1 MSADISVLVCSFLE
15 KEQVARIASHP
26 GVEVRYR
33 PDLLPQPR
41 YPCDHHGPA
50 PALTAAERAEWAA
63 LLRQADVCFDFDW
76 EQPAEMPARA
86 PRVQWLQATSSGIGQ
101 FMGRTGLAGW
111 DAVVTTA
118 AGIHAQPLSEWALT
132 GILYFVKDVPDL
144 RARQAAHRW
153 ERLAM
158 GGLAGRRALVVGL
171 GHVGRGV
178 AAALGGLGVE
188 VWGVRREAGAGGA
201 GGAAPVAG
209 VTRTGTTADLQEL
222 LRSCDIMALAC
233 PLTPETFRLI
243 GAAELAAL
251 GPDGILVN
259 ISRGA
264 VVDESA
270 LIDALRQRTIRG
282 AVLDV
287 AEAEPLAADSPLWDL
302 GNVLISPHSA
312 STLAT
317 ENTVLTDLFLRNL
330 ALFQAGKPL
339 INRYDPVR
347 GY

>member
-1 MSADISVLVCSFLE
+1 MSAAIRALVCSFLE
-15 KEQVARIASHP
+15 KEQVARIAAHP
-26 GVEVRYR
+26 GVEVLYR

-50 PALTAAERAEWAA
+50 PALTAAERAEWAS
-63 LLRQADVCFDFDW
+63 LLRQADICFDFDW
-76 EQPAEMPARA
+76 EEPADMPARA
-86 PRVQWLQATSSGIGQ
+86 PGVQWLQATSSGIGQ

-111 DAVVTTA
+111 EAVVTTA
-118 AGIHAQPLSEWALT
+118 AGIHAQPLAEWAIT
-132 GILYFVKDVPDL
+132 GVLYFVKDVPDL
-144 RARQAAHRW
+144 LARQSAHQW
-153 ERLAM
+153 ERLTM

-171 GHVGRGV
+171 GHVGRAV
-178 AAALGGLGVE
+178 AAALNAFGVE
-188 VWGVRREAGAGGA
+188 VWGVRREADTGQIAGIS
-201 GGAAPVAG
+201 
-209 VTRTGTTADLQEL
+209 RTGTTADLQEL
-222 LRSCDIMALAC
+222 LRSCDIMVLTL

-243 GAAELAAL
+243 GASELAAL
-251 GPDGILVN
+251 GSDGILVN
-259 ISRGA
+259 IARGA

-270 LIDALRQRTIRG
+270 LIEALRQQTIRA

-287 AEAEPLAADSPLWDL
+287 AESEPLAAGSPLWDL

-317 ENTVLTDLFLRNL
+317 ENAALVDLFLRNL

-339 INRYDPVR
+339 INRYDSAR

>member
-1 MSADISVLVCSFLE
+1 MNADISVLVCSFLE
-15 KEQVARIASHP
+15 KEQVARIAAHP
-26 GVEVRYR
+26 GVEVSYR

-50 PALTAAERAEWAA
+50 PALTDAERAEWAG

-76 EQPAEMPARA
+76 EEPAEMPARA
-86 PRVQWLQATSSGIGQ
+86 PRVRWLQATSSGIGQ

-144 RARQAAHRW
+144 QARQAAHRW
-153 ERLAM
+153 ERMAM
-158 GGLAGRRALVVGL
+158 GGLAPRRALVVGL
-171 GHVGRGV
+171 GHVGRAV

-188 VWGVRREAGAGGA
+188 VWGVRREASTSPA
-201 GGAAPVAG
+201 VG
-209 VTRTGTTADLQEL
+209 VTRTGTPADLQEM
-222 LRSCDIMALAC
+222 LRSCDIMVLTC

-270 LIDALRQRTIRG
+270 MIDALRERTIRG

-287 AEAEPLAADSPLWDL
+287 AEVEPLAADSPLWDL

-317 ENTVLTDLFLRNL
+317 ENRVLVDLFLRNL

>member
-1 MSADISVLVCSFLE
+1 MSGDIRVLVSSFLE
-15 KEQVARIASHP
+15 KEQVARIAAHP
-26 GVEVRYR
+26 GVELSYR

-41 YPCDHHGPA
+41 YPCDHHGPP
-50 PALTAAERAEWAA
+50 PALTAAERGEWAS

-76 EQPAEMPARA
+76 EEPAEMPARA
-86 PRVQWLQATSSGIGQ
+86 PRVRWLQATSSGIGQ

-111 DAVVTTA
+111 NAVVTTA
-118 AGIHAQPLSEWALT
+118 AGIHARPLTEWALT
-132 GILYFVKDVPDL
+132 GVLYFVKDVPDL
-144 RARQAAHRW
+144 EARQAAHRW
-153 ERLAM
+153 ERMAM

-171 GHVGRGV
+171 GRVGRAV

-188 VWGVRREAGAGGA
+188 VWGMRREGGSDQIV
-201 GGAAPVAG
+201 GIS
-209 VTRTGTTADLQEL
+209 RTGTAADLHEL
-222 LRSCDIMALAC
+222 LHSCDILVLTC

-259 ISRGA
+259 IARGA
-264 VVDESA
+264 IVDEPA
-270 LIDALRQRTIRG
+270 LIDALMQRAIRG

-287 AEAEPLAADSPLWDL
+287 AESEPLAADSPLWDL
-302 GNVLISPHSA
+302 DNVLISPHSA

-317 ENTVLTDLFLRNL
+317 ENVALVDLFLRNL
-330 ALFQAGKPL
+330 ELFQAGKPL
-339 INRYDPVR
+339 INRYDPAR

>member
-1 MSADISVLVCSFLE
+1 MSADINVLVCSFLE
-15 KEQVARIASHP
+15 KEQVARIAAHP
-26 GVEVRYR
+26 GIKLVCR

-50 PALTAAERAEWAA
+50 PALTAAERAEWAT

-76 EQPAEMPARA
+76 EEPAEMPARA
-86 PRVQWLQATSSGIGQ
+86 PRVRWLQATSSGIGQ

-144 RARQAAHRW
+144 QARQADHRW
-153 ERLAM
+153 ERMAM
-158 GGLAGRRALVVGL
+158 GSLAGRRALVVGL
-171 GHVGRGV
+171 GHVGRAV
-178 AAALGGLGVE
+178 AAALGALGVE
-188 VWGVRREAGAGGA
+188 VWGVRREASTR
-201 GGAAPVAG
+201 GAAPAAG
-209 VTRTGTTADLQEL
+209 VTRTGTAADLAEL
-222 LRSCDIMALAC
+222 LQPCDIMVLTC

-264 VVDESA
+264 VVDEPA

-287 AEAEPLAADSPLWDL
+287 AESEPLAADSPLWDL

-312 STLAT
+312 STLGG
-317 ENTVLTDLFLRNL
+317 ENTVLVDLFLRNL
-330 ALFQAGKPL
+330 AIFQEGKPL

>member
-1 MSADISVLVCSFLE
+1 MSPAVRALVCSFLE
-15 KEQVARIASHP
+15 KEQVARIAAHP
-26 GVEVRYR
+26 GVEVVYR

-50 PALTAAERAEWAA
+50 PALTAVERAEWAA
-63 LLRQADVCFDFDW
+63 LLGQADICFDFDW
-76 EQPAEMPARA
+76 EEPAAMPARA
-86 PRVQWLQATSSGIGQ
+86 PGVRWVQASSSGIGQ

-111 DAVVTTA
+111 NAMVTTA
-118 AGIHAQPLSEWALT
+118 AGIHAQPLAEWAVT
-132 GILYFVKDVPDL
+132 GVLHFVKDVPDL
-144 RARQAAHRW
+144 QARQAAHRW
-153 ERLAM
+153 ERIAI

-171 GHVGRGV
+171 GHVGRAV

-188 VWGVRREAGAGGA
+188 VWGAGREANIG
-201 GGAAPVAG
+201 PIAG
-209 VTRTGTTADLQEL
+209 VSRMGSTAELPEL
-222 LRSCDIMALAC
+222 LRSCDILVLTC

-243 GAAELAAL
+243 GAAEIAAL
-251 GPDGILVN
+251 GADGILVN
-259 ISRGA
+259 IARGA
-264 VVDESA
+264 VIDETA
-270 LIDALRQRTIRG
+270 LIDALRQGTIRG

-287 AEAEPLAADSPLWDL
+287 VESEPLAADSPLWDF

-317 ENTVLTDLFLRNL
+317 ENVALVDLFLRNL

-339 INRYDPVR
+339 INRYDPAR

>member
-1 MSADISVLVCSFLE
+1 MSTDIRVLVCSFLE
-15 KEQVARIASHP
+15 KEQVARIAAHP

-50 PALTAAERAEWAA
+50 PALTAAERAEWAS
-63 LLRQADVCFDFDW
+63 LLGQADACFDFDW
-76 EQPAEMPARA
+76 EDPAGMPARA
-86 PRVQWLQATSSGIGQ
+86 PGVKWVQASSSGIGQ

-118 AGIHAQPLSEWALT
+118 AGIHAQPLTEWAVT
-132 GILYFVKDVPDL
+132 GILYFVKGVPDL
-144 RARQAAHRW
+144 QARQSAHRW
-153 ERLAM
+153 ERMAM
-158 GGLAGRRALVVGL
+158 AELAGRRALVVGL
-171 GHVGRGV
+171 GHVGRAV
-178 AAALGGLGVE
+178 AAALAGLGVE
-188 VWGVRREAGAGGA
+188 VWGMRRAAGTGQI
-201 GGAAPVAG
+201 AG
-209 VTRTGTTADLQEL
+209 VSRTGTAADLQEL
-222 LRSCDIMALAC
+222 LRSCDIMVLTC
-233 PLTPETFRLI
+233 PLTPETLRLI
-243 GAAELAAL
+243 GAPELAAL

-259 ISRGA
+259 IARGA
-264 VVDESA
+264 VVDEPA

-287 AEAEPLAADSPLWDL
+287 AASEPLAADSPLWDL

-317 ENTVLTDLFLRNL
+317 ENVALADLFLRNL

>member
-1 MSADISVLVCSFLE
+1 MSTDIKVLICSFLE
-15 KEQVARIASHP
+15 QEQVARIAAHP

-50 PALTAAERAEWAA
+50 RALTAGQRAEWAT
-63 LLRQADVCFDFDW
+63 LLRQADACFDFDW

-86 PRVQWLQATSSGIGQ
+86 PGVKWVQASSSGIGQ

-118 AGIHAQPLSEWALT
+118 AGIHARPLTEWAVT

-144 RARQAAHRW
+144 QVRQSAHRW
-153 ERLAM
+153 ERMAM
-158 GGLAGRRALVVGL
+158 AGLAGRRALVVGL
-171 GHVGRGV
+171 GHVGRAV
-178 AAALGGLGVE
+178 AAALAGFGVE
-188 VWGVRREAGAGGA
+188 VWGVRREASPGQI
-201 GGAAPVAG
+201 AG
-209 VTRTGTTADLQEL
+209 VSRTGTAADLREL
-222 LRSCDIMALAC
+222 LRSCDIVVLTC
-233 PLTPETFRLI
+233 PLTPETFQLV
-243 GAAELAAL
+243 GAPELAAL

-259 ISRGA
+259 IARGPI
-264 VVDESA
+264 VDEPA

-287 AEAEPLAADSPLWDL
+287 AQAEPLAADSPLWDL

-317 ENTVLTDLFLRNL
+317 ENVALVDLFLRNL
-330 ALFQAGKPL
+330 ALFQAGMPL
-339 INRYDPVR
+339 INRYDPAR

>member
-1 MSADISVLVCSFLE
+1 MSADIRVLVCSFLE
-15 KEQVARIASHP
+15 KEQVARIAAHP
-26 GVEVRYR
+26 GVEVSYR

-50 PALTAAERAEWAA
+50 PALSPAERAEWAT
-63 LLRQADVCFDFDW
+63 LLGQADVCFDFDW
-76 EQPAEMPARA
+76 EEPAELPARA

-111 DAVVTTA
+111 NAVVTTA
-118 AGIHAQPLSEWALT
+118 AGIHAQPLTEWAIT
-132 GILYFVKDVPDL
+132 GVLYFVKDVPDL
-144 RARQAAHRW
+144 AARQAAHRW

-171 GHVGRGV
+171 GHVGRAV
-178 AAALGGLGVE
+178 AAALDGLGVE
-188 VWGVRREAGAGGA
+188 VWGMRREGGSSQI
-201 GGAAPVAG
+201 PG
-209 VTRTGTTADLQEL
+209 VSRTGTAADLQEL
-222 LRSCDIMALAC
+222 LRSCDIMVLAC

-259 ISRGA
+259 IARGA
-264 VVDESA
+264 IVDEPA
-270 LIDALRQRTIRG
+270 LIDALREQAIRG

-287 AEAEPLAADSPLWDL
+287 AESEPLAAGSPLWDL

-317 ENTVLTDLFLRNL
+317 ENVALVDLFLRNL

-339 INRYDPVR
+339 INRYGPAR

>member
-1 MSADISVLVCSFLE
+1 MSAVVRTLVCSFLE
-15 KEQVARIASHP
+15 KEQVARIAASP
-26 GVEVRYR
+26 GVEVVYR

-63 LLRQADVCFDFDW
+63 LLRQADICFDFDW
-76 EQPAEMPARA
+76 EDPAAMPDRA
-86 PRVQWLQATSSGIGQ
+86 PGVRWVQATSSGIGQ

-111 DAVVTTA
+111 NAVVTTA
-118 AGIHAQPLSEWALT
+118 AGIHAQPLAEWVVT
-132 GILYFVKDVPDL
+132 GVLYFVKDVPDL
-144 RARQAAHRW
+144 QARQAAHRW
-153 ERLAM
+153 ERIAI
-158 GGLAGRRALVVGL
+158 GGLTGRRALVVGL
-171 GHVGRGV
+171 GHVGRAV

-188 VWGVRREAGAGGA
+188 VWGAGREASIGQT
-201 GGAAPVAG
+201 AG
-209 VTRTGTTADLQEL
+209 VSRMGSTAELPDL
-222 LRSCDIMALAC
+222 LRSCDILVLTC

-243 GAAELAAL
+243 GAPEIAAL
-251 GPDGILVN
+251 GSDGILVN
-259 ISRGA
+259 IARGA

-270 LIDALRQRTIRG
+270 LIEALRQRAIRG

-287 AEAEPLAADSPLWDL
+287 AESEPLAADSPLWDF

-312 STLAT
+312 STLAS
-317 ENTVLTDLFLRNL
+317 ENVALVDLFLRNL

-339 INRYDPVR
+339 VNRYDPAR

>member
-1 MSADISVLVCSFLE
+1 MSTDIKVLVCSFLE
-15 KEQVARIASHP
+15 KEQVARIVAHP

-50 PALTAAERAEWAA
+50 PALTVAERAEWAT

-76 EQPAEMPARA
+76 DEPAEMPARA
-86 PRVQWLQATSSGIGQ
+86 PGVKWVQASSSGIGQ

-118 AGIHAQPLSEWALT
+118 AGIHAQPLTEWAVT
-132 GILYFVKDVPDL
+132 GILYFVKDVPGL
-144 RARQAAHRW
+144 QARQAAHRW
-153 ERLAM
+153 ERMATA
-158 GGLAGRRALVVGL
+158 GLAGRRALVVGL
-171 GHVGRGV
+171 GHVGRAV
-178 AAALGGLGVE
+178 AAALAGLGVE
-188 VWGVRREAGAGGA
+188 VWGVRREASTGQL
-201 GGAAPVAG
+201 AG
-209 VTRTGTTADLQEL
+209 VSRTGTAAELPEL
-222 LRSCDIMALAC
+222 LRSCDIMVLAC

-243 GAAELAAL
+243 GAQELAAL

-259 ISRGA
+259 IARGA
-264 VVDESA
+264 IIDEPA
-270 LIDALRQRTIRG
+270 LIDALRQRAIRG

-287 AEAEPLAADSPLWDL
+287 AQAEPLAADSPLWDL

-317 ENTVLTDLFLRNL
+317 ENVALVELFLRNL

-339 INRYDPVR
+339 INRYDPAR

>member
-1 MSADISVLVCSFLE
+1 MSTDIRVLVCSFLE
-15 KEQVARIASHP
+15 KEQVARITAHP

-50 PALTAAERAEWAA
+50 PALTAAERAEWAT

-86 PRVQWLQATSSGIGQ
+86 PGVKWVQASSSGIGQ

-111 DAVVTTA
+111 DAMITTA
-118 AGIHAQPLSEWALT
+118 AGIHAQPLTEWAVT
-132 GILYFVKDVPDL
+132 GILYFVKDVPGL
-144 RARQAAHRW
+144 QARQSAHRW
-153 ERLAM
+153 ERMAM
-158 GGLAGRRALVVGL
+158 AGLAGQRALVVGL
-171 GHVGRGV
+171 GRVGRAV

-188 VWGVRREAGAGGA
+188 VWGVRREASTGQI
-201 GGAAPVAG
+201 AG
-209 VTRTGTTADLQEL
+209 VSRTGTAGDLREL
-222 LRSCDIMALAC
+222 LRSCDILVLTC

-243 GAAELAAL
+243 GAPELAAL

-259 ISRGA
+259 IARGA
-264 VVDESA
+264 VVDEPA
-270 LIDALRQRTIRG
+270 LIDALRQRSIRG

-287 AEAEPLAADSPLWDL
+287 AQTEPLAADSPLWDL

-317 ENTVLTDLFLRNL
+317 ENVALVDLFLRNL

-339 INRYDPVR
+339 INRYDPAR